1 LAGLTL
7 GTNETKLASSGIDDI
22 SLSLT
27 TEQQLVSLLQNGSA
41 NNLQIDQLQAANLG
55 VDIDF
60 GSGQVGIEALSVSA
74 TSQITLDANPETTGT
89 HLSTSLK
96 DLQKLGVDAV
106 AISGMEDVT
115 IDLGSES
122 GFQLDADGKFLQ
134 FTGANG
140 GPLASNVDI
149 TLQTTGLDQLLQAS
163 QLANTAGINLSDTGA
178 NAVGI
183 DKLGI
188 DLSNNA
194 TDLTTT
200 NVASFGSALTTLR
213 TEGLDLSILLDQQD
227 ATALT
232 QLPGG
237 FQFSAQDIVSL
248 EITADSANTVG
259 THLSTSLKDLQ
270 KLGVDA
276 VAIAGDLDGN
286 AATLNSISL
295 DLGTGAALSALNLP
309 KFGDANKDGILSKQE
324 NDNLEVTLNLG
335 ATNLQDVASLAK
347 ALHDSG
353 IDHLALNTSDFTP
366 NQDLLSTLKWLES
379 GLDLTLK
386 VDNTAPML
394 AGKTANNLADI
405 VDVLDGGLNLLSSTN
420 LTPGETWGTLI
431 QTLHDAGLGRIDIEK
446 TASVHIHDELSAALY
461 ESGMLHALPQANVEI
476 DAEGIKLL
484 STSLKAMADLG
495 VDKVHTDAKVYL
507 ELGLRDAG
515 LSDLTDL
522 FAAFGLNTP
531 SDPAHELFANQGAS
545 LVLDK
550 DTADNIGLG
559 NAGGVSSTVLDLMG
573 KLSKLGITQIDVVDP
588 TAHTVTH
595 EYNIVA
601 QTPVEVAVHTLGADL
616 FAVTHVFDTDI
627 LHKPVKG

>member
-1 LAGLTL
+1 LAL
-7 GTNETKLASSGIDDI
+7 GNI
-22 SLSLT
+22 
-27 TEQQLVSLLQNGSA
+27 
-41 NNLQIDQLQAANLG
+41 
-55 VDIDF
+55 
-60 GSGQVGIEALSVSA
+60 
-74 TSQITLDANPETTGT
+74 
-89 HLSTSLK
+89 
-96 DLQKLGVDAV
+96 
-106 AISGMEDVT
+106 
-115 IDLGSES
+115 
-122 GFQLDADGKFLQ
+122 
-134 FTGANG
+134 
-140 GPLASNVDI
+140 
-149 TLQTTGLDQLLQAS
+149 
-163 QLANTAGINLSDTGA
+163 
-178 NAVGI
+178 
-183 DKLGI
+183 
-188 DLSNNA
+188 
-194 TDLTTT
+194 
-200 NVASFGSALTTLR
+200 
-213 TEGLDLSILLDQQD
+213 
-227 ATALT
+227 
-232 QLPGG
+232 PGG
-237 FQFSAQDIVSL
+237 FSFSAQDSVTL
-248 EITADSANTVG
+248 EITPDSADTVG
-259 THLSTSLKDLQ
+259 THLSSSLKDLQ

-286 AATLNSISL
+286 PATQNNISL
-295 DLGTGAALSALNLP
+295 AMGEGVNFAGLPVFGDTNKDGVISAAEDNALNVTLDVQFSQLAEIASGTHETALANSGIDNIAVQVSSEAQLLSLLRNSSFEAELNAAHLNLAVDFGSGQVGINDLHISGIAGNANAITLDVYATTSFDLATEAGTSGTHLTTSLKDLQKLGVDAVQLLGIDPTNPASRALEIDMGTGAALKAQGLP
-309 KFGDANKDGILSKQE
+309 MFGDTNRNGVLSKAE
-324 NDNLEVTLNLG
+324 DDKLDVTLNLG
-335 ATNLQDVASLAK
+335 ATNVQDVASLAK

-386 VDNTAPML
+386 VDNATPML
-394 AGKTANNLADI
+394 AGKTTNNLADI

-420 LTPGETWGTLI
+420 LTPGETWGSLI

-515 LSDLTDL
+515 LSELTDL

-616 FAVTHVFDTDI
+616 YAVTHVFDTDI
-627 LHKPVKG
+627 LQKPVKG

>member
-1 LAGLTL
+1 
-7 GTNETKLASSGIDDI
+7 
-22 SLSLT
+22 
-27 TEQQLVSLLQNGSA
+27 
-41 NNLQIDQLQAANLG
+41 
-55 VDIDF
+55 
-60 GSGQVGIEALSVSA
+60 
-74 TSQITLDANPETTGT
+74 
-89 HLSTSLK
+89 
-96 DLQKLGVDAV
+96 
-106 AISGMEDVT
+106 M
-115 IDLGSES
+115 
-122 GFQLDADGKFLQ
+122 
-134 FTGANG
+134 
-140 GPLASNVDI
+140 
-149 TLQTTGLDQLLQAS
+149 
-163 QLANTAGINLSDTGA
+163 
-178 NAVGI
+178 
-183 DKLGI
+183 
-188 DLSNNA
+188 
-194 TDLTTT
+194 
-200 NVASFGSALTTLR
+200 
-213 TEGLDLSILLDQQD
+213 
-227 ATALT
+227 
-232 QLPGG
+232 
-237 FQFSAQDIVSL
+237 
-248 EITADSANTVG
+248 
-259 THLSTSLKDLQ
+259 Q

-295 DLGTGAALSALNLP
+295 DLGTGAALTALNLP
-309 KFGDANKDGILSKQE
+309 LFGDANQDGILSKQE

-335 ATNLQDVASLAK
+335 ATNVQDVASLAK
-347 ALHDSG
+347 ALRDSG

-394 AGKTANNLADI
+394 AGKTTNNLADI

-420 LTPGETWGTLI
+420 LSPGETWGTLI

-495 VDKVHTDAKVYL
+495 VDKVHTDTKVYL

-515 LSDLTDL
+515 LSELTDL